1 VGGRIERAGIGPGVP
16 LEIFKRTV
24 GLVAPHLQ
32 AEHPRGLTVTEVV
45 QSGLH
50 ASIGLGA
57 APSAA
62 ERAAARAALSFF
74 GLREFAGR
82 SLEELSYGQLR
93 RVLFAR
99 AWVGKPPLLLLD
111 EPYSGLDARTRHALM
126 RHLDAVI
133 AAGASVVIATH
144 NGEEW
149 PVGVTHELEL
159 FRGSPVW
166 CGPVRNIFKTAA
178 NAR

>member
-1 VGGRIERAGIGPGVP
+1 
-16 LEIFKRTV
+16 
-24 GLVAPHLQ
+24 
-32 AEHPRGLTVTEVV
+32 V

-50 ASIGLGA
+50 ASIGLVA

-126 RHLDAVI
+126 RHLNAVI
-133 AAGASVVIATH
+133 AAGATVVIATH
-144 NGEEW
+144 NREEW

-159 FRGSPVW
+159 SNGTPVW
-166 CGPVRNIFKTAA
+166 CGPVRNFLRTAA